1 MPIVWI
7 IWILLGW
14 VAGSAIDCAIV
25 RRHQGVSWYKGRSAC
40 EACGNTLT
48 WIELIP
54 VGSYLVQKGK
64 CRHCGTPIS
73 PSCIWSELLMGVAFL
88 YAGASLSLSRENP
101 AMGILMFLVYFML
114 GMASISDL
122 EFREVD
128 YPITGTILG
137 LGCLAALFRYG
148 LFGIVYIAGIF
159 LFLTLIS
166 KWMEDGMGGADIL
179 VISGLAG
186 CFHITALGYLL
197 AVPAVI
203 ALCIYWIE
211 KRFFH
216 SSIFLSRDGEKG
228 LGYLPAILMATFP
241 IQYIDT
247 ILS

>member
-7 IWILLGW
+7 VWVLFGWI
-14 VAGSAIDCAIV
+14 AGSAVNCAIV
-25 RRHQGVSWYKGRSAC
+25 RRQQGLSWMKGRSVC
-40 EACGNTLT
+40 DTCGTPLS
-48 WIELIP
+48 WKELIP
-54 VGSYLVQKGK
+54 VGSYLMQTGK
-64 CRHCGTPIS
+64 CRHCGTPIPS
-73 PSCIWSELLMGVAFL
+73 SCIWSELLMGVAFL

-128 YPITGTILG
+128 YPITGTVLG

-186 CFHITALGYLL
+186 CFHVSSLGYLL
-197 AVPAVI
+197 AIPAVI
-203 ALCIYWIE
+203 ALCIYWAE
-211 KRFFH
+211 KQFFQ
-216 SSIFLSRDGEKG
+216 SSIFLSKDGEKG
-228 LGYLPAILMATFP
+228 LGYLPAILIATFP
-241 IQYIDT
+241 VQYIDT